1 MFHQNNLLS
10 FRHIFIIIIMLYQ
23 QYSSSL
29 SLVVSRVSSSSS
41 RRRGGDSFRT
51 TTTTTRWRTSRR
63 GRTKKVT
70 VTVFDSS
77 RQNSNIGASTSSKE
91 NEDAKIGVGRS
102 LFKRIQLASDGYVRL
117 ALPGNESPEVD
128 KRPISD
134 LLYGF
139 LFAFG
144 TLAILGTIDAL
155 IEVNFQKPF
164 FIGAWGT
171 ISVLAFG
178 TNDAP
183 ALRMWNVVVATVF
196 ASFVAIC
203 FVKFFGTTVITRA
216 LAVAISIAFMMWTG
230 AIHPPGGAACVIAMD
245 MIKWQELGFLYALYP
260 TVLGSAFICA
270 SGAVCSK
277 VKKRWPFTIE
287 DVKSVV
293 MNMKR
298 PNGKEMVQTLKS
310 CGSGGIF
317 AYGVMNTLWYS
328 FGIAAAVRHHR
339 QRCDVSRAHQTK
351 TFTSSRCLGR
361 IPSDQ
366 TLPHLLLHRVSAS
379 VR

>member
-1 MFHQNNLLS
+1 MF
-10 FRHIFIIIIMLYQ
+10 
-23 QYSSSL
+23 
-29 SLVVSRVSSSSS
+29 
-41 RRRGGDSFRT
+41 DA
-51 TTTTTRWRTSRR
+51 
-63 GRTKKVT
+63 
-70 VTVFDSS
+70 S
-77 RQNSNIGASTSSKE
+77 RQNSNIGASTSGKDTKD
-91 NEDAKIGVGRS
+91 DAKIGVGRS

-203 FVKFFGTTVITRA
+203 FVKFFVTTVITRA
-216 LAVAISIAFMMWTG
+216 
-230 AIHPPGGAACVIAMD
+230 
-245 MIKWQELGFLYALYP
+245 
-260 TVLGSAFICA
+260 
-270 SGAVCSK
+270 
-277 VKKRWPFTIE
+277 
-287 DVKSVV
+287 
-293 MNMKR
+293 
-298 PNGKEMVQTLKS
+298 
-310 CGSGGIF
+310 
-317 AYGVMNTLWYS
+317 
-328 FGIAAAVRHHR
+328 
-339 QRCDVSRAHQTK
+339 
-351 TFTSSRCLGR
+351 
-361 IPSDQ
+361 
-366 TLPHLLLHRVSAS
+366 
-379 VR
+379 

>member
-117 ALPGNESPEVD
+117 ALPGNDSPEVD

-139 LFAFG
+139 LFAWNFG
-144 TLAILGTIDAL
+144 DTGYDRCTDRSELSETVFYRRVGHD
-155 IEVNFQKPF
+155 FGF
-164 FIGAWGT
+164 
-171 ISVLAFG
+171 SVWHER
-178 TNDAP
+178 AP
-183 ALRMWNVVVATVF
+183 ALRMWSVVVATVF
-196 ASFVAIC
+196 ASSGDLF
-203 FVKFFGTTVITRA
+203 R
-216 LAVAISIAFMMWTG
+216 
-230 AIHPPGGAACVIAMD
+230 
-245 MIKWQELGFLYALYP
+245 E
-260 TVLGSAFICA
+260 VLRDDGDN
-270 SGAVCSK
+270 
-277 VKKRWPFTIE
+277 E
-287 DVKSVV
+287 SV
-293 MNMKR
+293 
-298 PNGKEMVQTLKS
+298 
-310 CGSGGIF
+310 SGGNIDRV
-317 AYGVMNTLWYS
+317 Y
-328 FGIAAAVRHHR
+328 
-339 QRCDVSRAHQTK
+339 DV
-351 TFTSSRCLGR
+351 
-361 IPSDQ
+361 D
-366 TLPHLLLHRVSAS
+366 
-379 VR
+379 